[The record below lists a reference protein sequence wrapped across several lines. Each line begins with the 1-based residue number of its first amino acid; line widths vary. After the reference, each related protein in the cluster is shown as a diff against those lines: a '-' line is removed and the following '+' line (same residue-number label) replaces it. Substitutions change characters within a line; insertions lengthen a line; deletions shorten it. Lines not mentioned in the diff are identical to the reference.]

1 MKKLFKPVIIAVAAA
16 MALSATAFAADNFAY
31 SLNIDGKATDTDV
44 LVLVPLRETAENLG
58 FKVLWNNDGTILFDD
73 GVMHSYITIGKNDYI
88 VSTSV
93 DDMVGT
99 SAPFSLSS
107 APIISG
113 GKTYVP
119 VEFFRPLMGNSDDI
133 IKTDGSVI
141 SINKNVVS
149 IPEKENEGENAQLP
163 NTFTEHIRVSRSGP
177 ILPVNV
183 KTMPHPGFPT
193 DMQPQMATMLCCAGG
208 TSIVSEGVWDNRF
221 KYVDELRKMGA
232 NIQVD
237 GKVAVIEGVER
248 LTGAPVRALDLR
260 AGAAM
265 LIAGLMA
272 DGRTEVEDIHHI
284 ERGYSDLVEK
294 LNRLGAEICK
304 VPCTELEAERAL
316 S

>member
-1 MKKLFKPVIIAVAAA
+1 MKKLFKPVIIAAAAA
-16 MALSATAFAADNFAY
+16 MALSATAFASDNFAY

-58 FKVLWNNDGTILFDD
+58 FKVLWNNDGTILVDD
-73 GVMHSYITIGKNDYI
+73 GVMHSYITIGKNDYV

-107 APIISG
+107 APVISG

-163 NTFTEHIRVSRSGP
+163 NPFTEHETLEELEKTVAFDVTLPSFENSYKATDFIDINRETADIRFSDGKNEITFRKAKGTEDISGDCNTYSSNKT
-177 ILPVNV
+177 IKIKNTDVKVRGNNGVNTATWQ
-183 KTMPHPGFPT
+183 KDGFT
-193 DMQPQMATMLCCAGG
+193 YSLSFETA
-208 TSIVSEGVWDNRF
+208 VSEADF
-221 KYVDELRKMGA
+221 TKCIE
-232 NIQVD
+232 NI
-237 GKVAVIEGVER
+237 
-248 LTGAPVRALDLR
+248 L
-260 AGAAM
+260 
-265 LIAGLMA
+265 
-272 DGRTEVEDIHHI
+272 
-284 ERGYSDLVEK
+284 
-294 LNRLGAEICK
+294 
-304 VPCTELEAERAL
+304 
-316 S
+316 

>member
-1 MKKLFKPVIIAVAAA
+1 MKKLFKPVIIAAAAA

-58 FKVLWNNDGTILFDD
+58 FKVLWNNDGTILVDD

-149 IPEKENEGENAQLP
+149 IAEKENEGENAQLP
-163 NTFTEHIRVSRSGP
+163 NTFTEHETLEELEKTVAFDVTLPSFENSYKATDFIDINRETADIRFS
-177 ILPVNV
+177 
-183 KTMPHPGFPT
+183 
-193 DMQPQMATMLCCAGG
+193 
-208 TSIVSEGVWDNRF
+208 
-221 KYVDELRKMGA
+221 
-232 NIQVD
+232 D
-237 GKVAVIEGVER
+237 GKNEITFRKAK
-248 LTGAPVRALDLR
+248 GA
-260 AGAAM
+260 
-265 LIAGLMA
+265 
-272 DGRTEVEDIHHI
+272 EDIS
-284 ERGYSDLVEK
+284 GDYNAYSK
-294 LNRLGAEICK
+294 KNNK
-304 VPCTELEAERAL
+304 

>member
-1 MKKLFKPVIIAVAAA
+1 MKKLFKPVIIAAAAA
-16 MALSATAFAADNFAY
+16 MALSTTAFASDNFAY

-58 FKVLWNNDGTILFDD
+58 FKVLWNNDGTILVDD

-163 NTFTEHIRVSRSGP
+163 NPFTEHETLEELEKTVAFDVTLPSFENSYKATDFIDINRETADIRFSDGKNEITFRKAKGTEDISGDYNTYSLNKT
-177 ILPVNV
+177 IKVKNTDVKLRGNNGVNTATWQ
-183 KTMPHPGFPT
+183 KDGFT
-193 DMQPQMATMLCCAGG
+193 YSLSFETA
-208 TSIVSEGVWDNRF
+208 VSEADF
-221 KYVDELRKMGA
+221 TKCIE
-232 NIQVD
+232 NI
-237 GKVAVIEGVER
+237 
-248 LTGAPVRALDLR
+248 L
-260 AGAAM
+260 
-265 LIAGLMA
+265 
-272 DGRTEVEDIHHI
+272 
-284 ERGYSDLVEK
+284 
-294 LNRLGAEICK
+294 
-304 VPCTELEAERAL
+304 
-316 S
+316 

>member
-1 MKKLFKPVIIAVAAA
+1 MKKLFKPVIIAAAAA
-16 MALSATAFAADNFAY
+16 MALSATAFASDESAY
-31 SLNIDGKATDTDV
+31 SLKIDGKATDTDV

-58 FKVLWNNDGTILFDD
+58 FKVLWNNDGTILIDD

-163 NTFTEHIRVSRSGP
+163 NPFTEHETLEELEKTVAFDVTLPSFENSYKATDFIDINRETADIRFSDGKNEITFRKAKGTEDISGDYNTYSSNKT
-177 ILPVNV
+177 IKIKNTDVKVRGNNGVNTATWQ
-183 KTMPHPGFPT
+183 KDGFT
-193 DMQPQMATMLCCAGG
+193 YSLSFETA
-208 TSIVSEGVWDNRF
+208 VSEADF
-221 KYVDELRKMGA
+221 TKCIE
-232 NIQVD
+232 NI
-237 GKVAVIEGVER
+237 
-248 LTGAPVRALDLR
+248 L
-260 AGAAM
+260 
-265 LIAGLMA
+265 
-272 DGRTEVEDIHHI
+272 
-284 ERGYSDLVEK
+284 
-294 LNRLGAEICK
+294 
-304 VPCTELEAERAL
+304 
-316 S
+316 

>member
-1 MKKLFKPVIIAVAAA
+1 MKKLFKPVIIAAAAA

-58 FKVLWNNDGTILFDD
+58 FKVLWNNDGTILVDD

-141 SINKNVVS
+141 SISKNVVS

-163 NTFTEHIRVSRSGP
+163 NPFTEHETLEELEKTVAFDVTLPSFENSYKATDFIDINRETADIRFSDGKNEITFRKAKGTEDVSGDCNTYSSNKTIKIKNTDVKLRGNNG
-177 ILPVNV
+177 VNTATWQ
-183 KTMPHPGFPT
+183 KDGFT
-193 DMQPQMATMLCCAGG
+193 YSLSFETA
-208 TSIVSEGVWDNRF
+208 VSEADF
-221 KYVDELRKMGA
+221 TKCIE
-232 NIQVD
+232 NI
-237 GKVAVIEGVER
+237 
-248 LTGAPVRALDLR
+248 L
-260 AGAAM
+260 
-265 LIAGLMA
+265 
-272 DGRTEVEDIHHI
+272 
-284 ERGYSDLVEK
+284 
-294 LNRLGAEICK
+294 
-304 VPCTELEAERAL
+304 
-316 S
+316 

>member
-1 MKKLFKPVIIAVAAA
+1 MKKLFKSVIIAAAAA

-58 FKVLWNNDGTILFDD
+58 FKVLWNNDGTILVDD

-163 NTFTEHIRVSRSGP
+163 NPFTEHETLEELEKTVAFDVTLPSFENSYKATDFIDINRETADIRISDGKNEITFRKAKGTEDISGDYNTYSSNKT
-177 ILPVNV
+177 IKIKNTDVKVRGNNGVNTATWQ
-183 KTMPHPGFPT
+183 KDGFT
-193 DMQPQMATMLCCAGG
+193 YSLSFETA
-208 TSIVSEGVWDNRF
+208 VSEADF
-221 KYVDELRKMGA
+221 TKCIE
-232 NIQVD
+232 NI
-237 GKVAVIEGVER
+237 
-248 LTGAPVRALDLR
+248 L
-260 AGAAM
+260 
-265 LIAGLMA
+265 
-272 DGRTEVEDIHHI
+272 
-284 ERGYSDLVEK
+284 
-294 LNRLGAEICK
+294 
-304 VPCTELEAERAL
+304 
-316 S
+316 

>member
-1 MKKLFKPVIIAVAAA
+1 MKKLFKPVIIAAAAA

-58 FKVLWNNDGTILFDD
+58 FKVLWNNDGTILVDD
-73 GVMHSYITIGKNDYI
+73 GVMHSYITIGKNDYM

-141 SINKNVVS
+141 SISKNVVS

-163 NTFTEHIRVSRSGP
+163 NPFTEHETLEELEKTVAFDVTLPSFENSYKATDFIDINRETADIRFSDGKNEITFRKAKGTEDVSGDCNTYSSNKTIKIKNTDVKVRGNNG
-177 ILPVNV
+177 VNTATWQ
-183 KTMPHPGFPT
+183 KDGFT
-193 DMQPQMATMLCCAGG
+193 YSLSFETA
-208 TSIVSEGVWDNRF
+208 VSEADF
-221 KYVDELRKMGA
+221 TKCIE
-232 NIQVD
+232 NI
-237 GKVAVIEGVER
+237 
-248 LTGAPVRALDLR
+248 L
-260 AGAAM
+260 
-265 LIAGLMA
+265 
-272 DGRTEVEDIHHI
+272 
-284 ERGYSDLVEK
+284 
-294 LNRLGAEICK
+294 
-304 VPCTELEAERAL
+304 
-316 S
+316 

>member
-1 MKKLFKPVIIAVAAA
+1 MKKLFKSVIIAAAAA

-58 FKVLWNNDGTILFDD
+58 FKVLWNNDGTILVDD

-119 VEFFRPLMGNSDDI
+119 VEFFRQLMGNS
-133 IKTDGSVI
+133 SVI

-163 NTFTEHIRVSRSGP
+163 NPFTEHETFEELEKTVAFDVTLPSFENSYKATDFIDINRETANIRFSDGKNEITFRKAKGTEDVSGDCNTYSSNKTIKIKNTDVKVRGNNG
-177 ILPVNV
+177 VNTATWQ
-183 KTMPHPGFPT
+183 KDGFT
-193 DMQPQMATMLCCAGG
+193 YSLSFETA
-208 TSIVSEGVWDNRF
+208 VSEADLT
-221 KYVDELRKMGA
+221 KCIE
-232 NIQVD
+232 NI
-237 GKVAVIEGVER
+237 
-248 LTGAPVRALDLR
+248 L
-260 AGAAM
+260 
-265 LIAGLMA
+265 
-272 DGRTEVEDIHHI
+272 
-284 ERGYSDLVEK
+284 
-294 LNRLGAEICK
+294 
-304 VPCTELEAERAL
+304 
-316 S
+316 

>member
-1 MKKLFKPVIIAVAAA
+1 MKKLFKPVIIAAAAA
-16 MALSATAFAADNFAY
+16 MALSATAFASDDSAY
-31 SLNIDGKATDTDV
+31 SLKIDGKATDTDV

-58 FKVLWNNDGTILFDD
+58 FKVLWNNDGTILIDD

-163 NTFTEHIRVSRSGP
+163 NPFTEHETLEELEKTVAFDVTLPSFENSYKATDFIDINRETADIRFSDGKNEITFRKAKGTEDISGDYNTYSSNKT
-177 ILPVNV
+177 IKIKNTDVKVRGNNGVNTATWQ
-183 KTMPHPGFPT
+183 KDGFT
-193 DMQPQMATMLCCAGG
+193 YSLSFETA
-208 TSIVSEGVWDNRF
+208 VSEADF
-221 KYVDELRKMGA
+221 TKCIE
-232 NIQVD
+232 NI
-237 GKVAVIEGVER
+237 
-248 LTGAPVRALDLR
+248 L
-260 AGAAM
+260 
-265 LIAGLMA
+265 
-272 DGRTEVEDIHHI
+272 
-284 ERGYSDLVEK
+284 
-294 LNRLGAEICK
+294 
-304 VPCTELEAERAL
+304 
-316 S
+316 

>member
-1 MKKLFKPVIIAVAAA
+1 MKKLFKPVIIAAAAA

-58 FKVLWNNDGTILFDD
+58 FKVLWNNDGTILVDD

-141 SINKNVVS
+141 SISKNVVS
-149 IPEKENEGENAQLP
+149 IPEKENERENAQIP
-163 NTFTEHIRVSRSGP
+163 NTFTEHETLEELEKTVAFDVTLPSFENSYKATDFIDINRETADIRFS
-177 ILPVNV
+177 
-183 KTMPHPGFPT
+183 
-193 DMQPQMATMLCCAGG
+193 
-208 TSIVSEGVWDNRF
+208 
-221 KYVDELRKMGA
+221 
-232 NIQVD
+232 D
-237 GKVAVIEGVER
+237 GKNEITFRKAKG
-248 LTGAPVRALDLR
+248 T
-260 AGAAM
+260 
-265 LIAGLMA
+265 
-272 DGRTEVEDIHHI
+272 EDISGDYNTYSLNKTIKVKNTDVKVRGNNGVNTATWQKDGFTYSLSFETAISEADLAKCI
-284 ERGYSDLVEK
+284 ENIL
-294 LNRLGAEICK
+294 
-304 VPCTELEAERAL
+304 
-316 S
+316 

>member
-1 MKKLFKPVIIAVAAA
+1 MKKLFKPVIIAAAAA

-58 FKVLWNNDGTILFDD
+58 FKVLWNNDGTILVDD

-141 SINKNVVS
+141 SISKNVVS
-149 IPEKENEGENAQLP
+149 IPEKENEGEKAQLP
-163 NTFTEHIRVSRSGP
+163 NPFTEHETLEELEKPVAFDVTLPSFENSYKATDFIDINRETADIRFSDGKNEITFRKAKGTEDVSGDCNTYSSNKTIKIKNTDVKLRGNNG
-177 ILPVNV
+177 VNTATWQ
-183 KTMPHPGFPT
+183 KDGFT
-193 DMQPQMATMLCCAGG
+193 YSLSFETA
-208 TSIVSEGVWDNRF
+208 VSEADF
-221 KYVDELRKMGA
+221 TKCIE
-232 NIQVD
+232 NI
-237 GKVAVIEGVER
+237 
-248 LTGAPVRALDLR
+248 L
-260 AGAAM
+260 
-265 LIAGLMA
+265 
-272 DGRTEVEDIHHI
+272 
-284 ERGYSDLVEK
+284 
-294 LNRLGAEICK
+294 
-304 VPCTELEAERAL
+304 
-316 S
+316 